1 MINPDNATSSGLD
14 HSDPWN
20 RSSAWWD
27 RSWQSQGQWSDR
39 SWRDNSDWDNRAR
52 STQPTSST
60 ETSGWNRRSRASS
73 AATWQEEA
81 ARSNRTPRRDSRF
94 TQDRNLTNSLLLT
107 AKGLECIHPSVSFP
121 LIRTDTTLKVCI
133 SVWEAD
139 MKILVTPP
147 TADEYLLNMLCVYA
161 ELCFT
166 KFDASH
172 FAKCRRAH

>member
-1 MINPDNATSSGLD
+1 MVWYFSKFS
-14 HSDPWN
+14 
-20 RSSAWWD
+20 
-27 RSWQSQGQWSDR
+27 
-39 SWRDNSDWDNRAR
+39 
-52 STQPTSST
+52 
-60 ETSGWNRRSRASS
+60 
-73 AATWQEEA
+73 
-81 ARSNRTPRRDSRF
+81 SRF
-94 TQDRNLTNSLLLT
+94 KKKDVLTNSLLLT

-139 MKILVTPP
+139 VKILVTPP

-172 FAKCRRAH
+172 FRQMPQGPLRPFKSLLLALAHILGSSPKFRTNDMCIGSYGLDNSGFITTTIVKQILVAVSSLVGNKCVQKL